1 MDSYADFCP
10 STVTGVQQINNVTI
24 IDVSEGPDKSS
35 DEDNDSHTPPPNE
48 ITKDI
53 NNTEAIEMTV
63 EALTIEEE
71 ESDDGLL
78 VINFHFMQ
86 QDDKVQLLSK

>member
-10 STVTGVQQINNVTI
+10 SIVTGVQQINNVTI

-48 ITKDI
+48 IKEDI
-53 NNTEAIEMTV
+53 NNTETIEMTV
-63 EALTIEEE
+63 EAVTIEDK
-71 ESDDGLL
+71 ESNDGLL

-86 QDDKVQLLSK
+86 QDDKVQFLSK